1 MRVLENFLSSLMRDG
16 QRLRDFLQ
24 ATLEQRGFREAH
36 LEARIIRHDLLA
48 MLITAGE
55 EVLLE
60 PFEPLEAERS

>member
-1 MRVLENFLSSLMRDG
+1 MRVLENLLSNLIWGG

-48 MLITAGE
+48 MLMTAGE

-60 PFEPLEAERS
+60 PLEAERS

>member
-1 MRVLENFLSSLMRDG
+1 MRVLENFLSCLIQDG

-24 ATLEQRGFREAH
+24 ATLEQRGFQAAH
-36 LEARIIRHDLLA
+36 LEALEVRHDLLG

-60 PFEPLEAERS
+60 PLEAERS